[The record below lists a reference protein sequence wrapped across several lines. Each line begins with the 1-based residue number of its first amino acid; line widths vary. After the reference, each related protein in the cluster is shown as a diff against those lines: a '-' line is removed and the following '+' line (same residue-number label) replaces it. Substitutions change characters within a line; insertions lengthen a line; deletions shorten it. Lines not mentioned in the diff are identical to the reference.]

1 MTYKLHTRKQT
12 EVDLPAIRYKGSY
25 AEVNGKKATLI
36 DSNRGT
42 IKFRAKRASILLPS
56 DIVLQNHTMSE

>member
-42 IKFRAKRASILLPS
+42 IKVRTKKESIRLPL
-56 DIVLQNHTMSE
+56 DTVLQNHTMSE